1 MLAQVYERLTILL
14 RMAKAFGMAKG
25 SNAPALPSRRECERQ
40 GRTDGR
46 EEIPGP
52 GWAVGSPFLMH
63 LSSVAAARL
72 DAIGERL
79 RGDQGDLAAGLA
91 EAELAEQL
99 ARERLVSAQ
108 KELSRSE
115 SRVNEERDRYEGV
128 GDRTPSSVGSS
139 LSTMGRGWAIAIF
152 IALGAAI
159 FGLALPAVEVLTG
172 QSARIW
178 YAVPVQAVVGE
189 GEAAVADATAG
200 DAATGDAAVADEAA
214 VADAAAD
221 VAAGDVAATDVT
233 IEPVTDSG
241 GIALYTLFNSIT
253 GETVNIYMD
262 YLALLPIL
270 LTLAVTIFLIA
281 YAYSL
286 GVTLKRHVD
295 RVAVQPRWVR
305 DFSIIIGVVV
315 ALGLAG
321 IAWVR
326 AMIVPLTAL
335 PPDAGVTPESLR
347 TFVLFPTLF
356 LILVGVVLVTAF
368 VAFARHSEV
377 YARIKRFEKER
388 GQLRVRAAQAEAD
401 LARKSSLKARMQQ
414 EPHVRLE
421 QARMRANQE
430 RQFYAA
436 AASMYVVANLR
447 NRRRRNDGMTLNID
461 VPTLQLPPWLS
472 KWESP
477 EVTYTVTTL
486 ETRVSASAESRIGAS
501 NELTK

>member
-1 MLAQVYERLTILL
+1 
-14 RMAKAFGMAKG
+14 
-25 SNAPALPSRRECERQ
+25 
-40 GRTDGR
+40 
-46 EEIPGP
+46 
-52 GWAVGSPFLMH
+52 VGSPFLVH

-99 ARERLVSAQ
+99 ARERLVAAQ
-108 KELSRSE
+108 SELTRSE
-115 SRVNEERDRYEGV
+115 ARVNEERDRYEGV

-139 LSTMGRGWAIAIF
+139 LSTMGRGWAVAIF

-172 QSARIW
+172 QPARIW
-178 YAVPVQAVVGE
+178 YAVPVQVVAAE
-189 GEAAVADATAG
+189 GEAA
-200 DAATGDAAVADEAA
+200 
-214 VADAAAD
+214 ADAAAGE
-221 VAAGDVAATDVT
+221 AAADAAAAPDVT
-233 IEPVTDSG
+233 VEPVTDSG

-305 DFSIIIGVVV
+305 DFSIVIGVVV

-326 AMIVPLTAL
+326 AMIVPLTVL
-335 PPDAGVTPESLR
+335 PADAGVTPESLR

-401 LARKSSLKARMQQ
+401 LARKSALKARMQQ

-461 VPTLQLPPWLS
+461 VPPLQLPPWLA

-486 ETRVSASAESRIGAS
+486 ETRVGASAESRIGAS
-501 NELTK
+501 NQLTK

>member
-1 MLAQVYERLTILL
+1 
-14 RMAKAFGMAKG
+14 
-25 SNAPALPSRRECERQ
+25 
-40 GRTDGR
+40 
-46 EEIPGP
+46 
-52 GWAVGSPFLMH
+52 

-99 ARERLVSAQ
+99 ARERLVTAQ
-108 KELSRSE
+108 SELTRSE
-115 SRVNEERDRYEGV
+115 ARVNEERDRYEGV

-139 LSTMGRGWAIAIF
+139 LSTMGRGWAVAIF

-172 QSARIW
+172 QPARIW
-178 YAVPVQAVVGE
+178 YAVPVQVVAAE
-189 GEAAVADATAG
+189 GEAAG
-200 DAATGDAAVADEAA
+200 DA
-214 VADAAAD
+214 VADAAAAGE
-221 VAAGDVAATDVT
+221 AAPGDAAPGVT
-233 IEPVTDSG
+233 VEPVTDSG

-326 AMIVPLTAL
+326 AMIVPLTVL
-335 PPDAGVTPESLR
+335 PADADVTPGSLR

-401 LARKSSLKARMQQ
+401 LARKSALKARMQQ

-461 VPTLQLPPWLS
+461 VPPLQLPPWLA

-486 ETRVSASAESRIGAS
+486 ETRVGASAETRVGASAESRIGAS
-501 NELTK
+501 NELTT

>member
-1 MLAQVYERLTILL
+1 
-14 RMAKAFGMAKG
+14 
-25 SNAPALPSRRECERQ
+25 
-40 GRTDGR
+40 
-46 EEIPGP
+46 
-52 GWAVGSPFLMH
+52 MH

-99 ARERLVSAQ
+99 ARERLVAAQ
-108 KELSRSE
+108 SELTRSE
-115 SRVNEERDRYEGV
+115 ARVNEERDRYEGV

-139 LSTMGRGWAIAIF
+139 LSTMGRGWAVAIF

-172 QSARIW
+172 QPARIW
-178 YAVPVQAVVGE
+178 YAVPVQAVVAAE
-189 GEAAVADATAG
+189 GEAAA
-200 DAATGDAAVADEAA
+200 DAAVDAA
-214 VADAAAD
+214 ADAAAGD
-221 VAAGDVAATDVT
+221 VAAEGDVAVGDAAAAATDVT

-326 AMIVPLTAL
+326 AMIVPLTVL
-335 PPDAGVTPESLR
+335 PADAGVTPESLR

-401 LARKSSLKARMQQ
+401 LARKSALKARMQQ

-461 VPTLQLPPWLS
+461 VPPLQLPPWLA

-486 ETRVSASAESRIGAS
+486 ETRVGASVETRVGASAESRIGAS
-501 NELTK
+501 NELTR

>member
-189 GEAAVADATAG
+189 SEA
-200 DAATGDAAVADEAA
+200 EA
-214 VADAAAD
+214 ADAAAGE
-221 VAAGDVAATDVT
+221 VAAADVT

>member
-1 MLAQVYERLTILL
+1 
-14 RMAKAFGMAKG
+14 MAKLLGMATRANL
-25 SNAPALPSRRECERQ
+25 SRVTNAPALPSRRECERQ

-52 GWAVGSPFLMH
+52 GWAVGSPFLVH

-99 ARERLVSAQ
+99 ARERLVAAQ
-108 KELSRSE
+108 SELMRSE
-115 SRVNEERDRYEGV
+115 ARVNEERDRYEGV

-139 LSTMGRGWAIAIF
+139 LSTMGRGWAVAIF

-172 QSARIW
+172 QPARIW
-178 YAVPVQAVVGE
+178 YAVPVQVVAAE
-189 GEAAVADATAG
+189 GEAAVG
-200 DAATGDAAVADEAA
+200 DAAAAEGDAAAGEVA
-214 VADAAAD
+214 ADAAAGE
-221 VAAGDVAATDVT
+221 AAATPDVT
-233 IEPVTDSG
+233 VEPVTDSG

-326 AMIVPLTAL
+326 AMIVPLTVL
-335 PPDAGVTPESLR
+335 PADAGVTPESLR

-401 LARKSSLKARMQQ
+401 LARKSALKARMQQ

-461 VPTLQLPPWLS
+461 VPPLQLPPWLA

-486 ETRVSASAESRIGAS
+486 ETRVGASAETRIGTS

>member
-1 MLAQVYERLTILL
+1 
-14 RMAKAFGMAKG
+14 
-25 SNAPALPSRRECERQ
+25 
-40 GRTDGR
+40 
-46 EEIPGP
+46 
-52 GWAVGSPFLMH
+52 
-63 LSSVAAARL
+63 
-72 DAIGERL
+72 
-79 RGDQGDLAAGLA
+79 
-91 EAELAEQL
+91 
-99 ARERLVSAQ
+99 
-108 KELSRSE
+108 
-115 SRVNEERDRYEGV
+115 
-128 GDRTPSSVGSS
+128 
-139 LSTMGRGWAIAIF
+139 
-152 IALGAAI
+152 
-159 FGLALPAVEVLTG
+159 
-172 QSARIW
+172 
-178 YAVPVQAVVGE
+178 
-189 GEAAVADATAG
+189 
-200 DAATGDAAVADEAA
+200 
-214 VADAAAD
+214 
-221 VAAGDVAATDVT
+221 VT

-326 AMIVPLTAL
+326 AMIVPLTVL
-335 PPDAGVTPESLR
+335 PADAGVTPESLR

-401 LARKSSLKARMQQ
+401 LARKSALKARMQQ

-461 VPTLQLPPWLS
+461 VPPLQLPPWLA

-486 ETRVSASAESRIGAS
+486 ETRVGASVETRVGASAESRIGAS
-501 NELTK
+501 NELTR

>member
-1 MLAQVYERLTILL
+1 
-14 RMAKAFGMAKG
+14 MAKLLGMATRAN
-25 SNAPALPSRRECERQ
+25 SSRVTNAPALPSRRECERQ

-52 GWAVGSPFLMH
+52 GWAVGSPFLVH

-99 ARERLVSAQ
+99 ARERLVAAQ
-108 KELSRSE
+108 SELTRSE
-115 SRVNEERDRYEGV
+115 ARVNEERDRYEGV

-139 LSTMGRGWAIAIF
+139 LSTMGRGWAVAIF

-172 QSARIW
+172 QPARIW
-178 YAVPVQAVVGE
+178 YAVPVQVVAAG
-189 GEAAVADATAG
+189 GEAA
-200 DAATGDAAVADEAA
+200 
-214 VADAAAD
+214 ADAAA
-221 VAAGDVAATDVT
+221 APDVT
-233 IEPVTDSG
+233 VEPVTDSG

-305 DFSIIIGVVV
+305 DFSIVIGVVV

-326 AMIVPLTAL
+326 AMIVPLTVL
-335 PPDAGVTPESLR
+335 PADAGVTPESLR

-401 LARKSSLKARMQQ
+401 LARKSALKARMQQ

-461 VPTLQLPPWLS
+461 VPPLQLPPWLA

-486 ETRVSASAESRIGAS
+486 ETRVGASAESRIGASAESRIGAS
-501 NELTK
+501 NQLTK

>member
-1 MLAQVYERLTILL
+1 
-14 RMAKAFGMAKG
+14 
-25 SNAPALPSRRECERQ
+25 
-40 GRTDGR
+40 
-46 EEIPGP
+46 
-52 GWAVGSPFLMH
+52 MH

-91 EAELAEQL
+91 EAELAEKL
-99 ARERLVSAQ
+99 ARERLVAAQ
-108 KELSRSE
+108 SELTRSE
-115 SRVNEERDRYEGV
+115 ARVNEERDRYEGV

-139 LSTMGRGWAIAIF
+139 LSTMGRGWAVAIF

-172 QSARIW
+172 QPARIW
-178 YAVPVQAVVGE
+178 YAVPVQVVAAG
-189 GEAAVADATAG
+189 GEAA
-200 DAATGDAAVADEAA
+200 
-214 VADAAAD
+214 ADAAA
-221 VAAGDVAATDVT
+221 APDVT
-233 IEPVTDSG
+233 VEPVTDSG

-305 DFSIIIGVVV
+305 DFSIVIGVVV

-326 AMIVPLTAL
+326 AMIVPLTVL
-335 PPDAGVTPESLR
+335 PADAGVTPESLR

-401 LARKSSLKARMQQ
+401 LARKSALKARMQQ

-461 VPTLQLPPWLS
+461 VPPLQLPPWLA

-486 ETRVSASAESRIGAS
+486 ETRVGASAESRIGASAESRIGAS
-501 NELTK
+501 NQLTK

>member
-189 GEAAVADATAG
+189 GEPAVADA
-200 DAATGDAAVADEAA
+200 AAGDAAVADESAA
-214 VADAAAD
+214 VD
-221 VAAGDVAATDVT
+221 VAAGEVAAADVT

>member
-1 MLAQVYERLTILL
+1 
-14 RMAKAFGMAKG
+14 
-25 SNAPALPSRRECERQ
+25 
-40 GRTDGR
+40 
-46 EEIPGP
+46 
-52 GWAVGSPFLMH
+52 VGSPFLVH

-99 ARERLVSAQ
+99 ARERLVTAQ
-108 KELSRSE
+108 SELTRSE
-115 SRVNEERDRYEGV
+115 ARVNEERDRYEGV

-139 LSTMGRGWAIAIF
+139 LSTMGRGWAVAIF

-172 QSARIW
+172 QPARIW
-178 YAVPVQAVVGE
+178 YAVPVQVVAAE
-189 GEAAVADATAG
+189 GEAAG
-200 DAATGDAAVADEAA
+200 DA
-214 VADAAAD
+214 VADAAAAGE
-221 VAAGDVAATDVT
+221 AAPGDAAPGVT
-233 IEPVTDSG
+233 VEPVTDSG

-326 AMIVPLTAL
+326 AMIVPLTVL
-335 PPDAGVTPESLR
+335 PADAGVTPGSLR
-347 TFVLFPTLF
+347 TFVFFPTLF

-401 LARKSSLKARMQQ
+401 LARKSALKARMQQ

-461 VPTLQLPPWLS
+461 VPPLQLPPWLA

-486 ETRVSASAESRIGAS
+486 ETRVGASAETRVGASAESRIGAS
-501 NELTK
+501 NELTT